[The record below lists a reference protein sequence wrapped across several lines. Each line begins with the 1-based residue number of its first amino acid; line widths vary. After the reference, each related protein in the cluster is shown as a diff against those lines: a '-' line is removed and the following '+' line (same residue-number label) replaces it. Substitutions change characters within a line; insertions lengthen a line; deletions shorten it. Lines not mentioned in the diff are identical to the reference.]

1 MLTLAIAVAFT
12 LVVSALCSILE
23 AMILST
29 TPTDIEVLK
38 KRNRVKGE
46 QLEEIREDL
55 EETISSILTLNTL
68 ANTLGAVV
76 VGGIATKIFGEAS
89 IGIVSGAMAFSIL
102 IFSEI
107 IPKNIGVS
115 YRRTLQPLA
124 VMPLRLIRS
133 SLRPVTFVANKL
145 VRCLM
150 RKKIEEAETG
160 SEIIL
165 LAEKGAEDGELD
177 REEVT
182 LISNALSLASVRVS
196 DIMTPRT
203 VVIGAP
209 EGERLIDLLQR
220 LRTINFG
227 RMPVYEK
234 TIDEVTGIIRRRDI
248 LHSIA
253 VGEGHKLVRDLKQ
266 EAVFFTEFSTASQAL
281 ETLLEGQQQLGMV
294 VDEFGSFAGVISM
307 EDIIEHLIGKEIYE
321 KDDVAV
327 DMRQLARLKSK
338 LVGLRHLCAETFR
351 VPRSKRLFCSSLA
364 VDPIHDAVVEVID
377 GFDNFDVTV
386 AKDSKFFYFCRDQ
399 RCVFKNCI
407 VQEIAGL

>member
-1 MLTLAIAVAFT
+1 MLTLSIAVAFT
-12 LVVSALCSILE
+12 LLVSALCSILE

-29 TPTDIEVLK
+29 TPTDIETLK

-253 VGEGHKLVRDLKQ
+253 VGEGQKLVRDLKH

-338 LVGLRHLCAETFR
+338 LVGLRH
-351 VPRSKRLFCSSLA
+351 
-364 VDPIHDAVVEVID
+364 
-377 GFDNFDVTV
+377 
-386 AKDSKFFYFCRDQ
+386 
-399 RCVFKNCI
+399 
-407 VQEIAGL
+407 

>member
-1 MLTLAIAVAFT
+1 MLTLSIAVAFT
-12 LVVSALCSILE
+12 LLVSALCSILE

-29 TPTDIEVLK
+29 TPTDIETLK

-253 VGEGHKLVRDLKQ
+253 VGEGHKLVRDLKH

-338 LVGLRHLCAETFR
+338 LVGLRH
-351 VPRSKRLFCSSLA
+351 
-364 VDPIHDAVVEVID
+364 
-377 GFDNFDVTV
+377 
-386 AKDSKFFYFCRDQ
+386 
-399 RCVFKNCI
+399 
-407 VQEIAGL
+407 

>member
-1 MLTLAIAVAFT
+1 MFPVSSYSMGTITPRAAISVVSSAAGVHNFRTYSPMLTLVIAVAFT
-12 LVVSALCSILE
+12 LVVSAVCSVLE

-29 TPTDIEVLK
+29 TPTDIETLK
-38 KRNRVKGE
+38 KSDRVKGE
-46 QLEEIREDL
+46 QLEEIREDI

-76 VGGIATKIFGEAS
+76 VGGIATKLFGES
-89 IGIVSGAMAFSIL
+89 TIGIVSGAMAFSIL

-107 IPKNIGVS
+107 IPKNIGVN
-115 YRRTLQPLA
+115 YRRALQPLSVA
-124 VMPLRLIRS
+124 PLRLIRS

-145 VRCLM
+145 VKSLM
-150 RKKIEEAETG
+150 RKKVEEAETG

-165 LAEKGAEDGELD
+165 LAEKGVVDGELD

-220 LRTINFG
+220 LRTISFG
-227 RMPVYEK
+227 RMPVYQK

-248 LHSIA
+248 LHAIA
-253 VGEGHKLVRDLKQ
+253 VGEGHKLVRDLKH
-266 EAVFFTEFSTASQAL
+266 EAVFFTEFSTASHAL

-294 VDEFGSFAGVISM
+294 VDEFGAFAGVISM

-338 LVGLRHLCAETFR
+338 LIGLR
-351 VPRSKRLFCSSLA
+351 
-364 VDPIHDAVVEVID
+364 I
-377 GFDNFDVTV
+377 
-386 AKDSKFFYFCRDQ
+386 
-399 RCVFKNCI
+399 
-407 VQEIAGL
+407 

>member
-1 MLTLAIAVAFT
+1 MLTLSIAVAFT
-12 LVVSALCSILE
+12 LLVSALCSILE

-89 IGIVSGAMAFSIL
+89 IGIVSGVMAFSIL

-107 IPKNIGVS
+107 IPKNIGVN

-124 VMPLRLIRS
+124 VMPLRMIRS

-338 LVGLRHLCAETFR
+338 LVGLRH
-351 VPRSKRLFCSSLA
+351 
-364 VDPIHDAVVEVID
+364 
-377 GFDNFDVTV
+377 
-386 AKDSKFFYFCRDQ
+386 
-399 RCVFKNCI
+399 
-407 VQEIAGL
+407 

>member
-12 LVVSALCSILE
+12 LIVSAVCSVLE

-29 TPTDIEVLK
+29 TPTDIETLK

-76 VGGIATKIFGEAS
+76 VGGIATKLFGEAS

-107 IPKNIGVS
+107 IPKNIGVN
-115 YRRTLQPLA
+115 YRRALQPLA

-133 SLRPVTFVANKL
+133 SLRPVTLVVNKL
-145 VRCLM
+145 VKSLM
-150 RKKIEEAETG
+150 RKKVEEAETG

-220 LRTINFG
+220 LRTISFG
-227 RMPVYEK
+227 RMPVYQK

-248 LHSIA
+248 LHAIA
-253 VGEGHKLVRDLKQ
+253 VGEGHKLVRDLKH
-266 EAVFFTEFSTASQAL
+266 EAVFFTEFATASDAL

-338 LVGLRHLCAETFR
+338 LVGLR
-351 VPRSKRLFCSSLA
+351 K
-364 VDPIHDAVVEVID
+364 
-377 GFDNFDVTV
+377 
-386 AKDSKFFYFCRDQ
+386 
-399 RCVFKNCI
+399 
-407 VQEIAGL
+407 

>member
-1 MLTLAIAVAFT
+1 MLTLSIAVAFT
-12 LVVSALCSILE
+12 LLVSALCSILE

-29 TPTDIEVLK
+29 TPTDIEALK
-38 KRNRVKGE
+38 KRNRAKGE

-124 VMPLRLIRS
+124 VMPLRMIRS

-266 EAVFFTEFSTASQAL
+266 EAVFFTEFSTASQAM

-338 LVGLRHLCAETFR
+338 LVGLRH
-351 VPRSKRLFCSSLA
+351 
-364 VDPIHDAVVEVID
+364 
-377 GFDNFDVTV
+377 
-386 AKDSKFFYFCRDQ
+386 
-399 RCVFKNCI
+399 
-407 VQEIAGL
+407 

>member
-12 LVVSALCSILE
+12 LLVSALCSILE

-29 TPTDIEVLK
+29 TPTDIETLK

-46 QLEEIREDL
+46 QLEEIREDI

-89 IGIVSGAMAFSIL
+89 IGIVSGVMAFSIL

-107 IPKNIGVS
+107 IPKNIGVNH
-115 YRRTLQPLA
+115 RRTLQPLA

-145 VRCLM
+145 VRALM

-266 EAVFFTEFSTASQAL
+266 EAVFFTEFSTASQAM

-338 LVGLRHLCAETFR
+338 LVGLRH
-351 VPRSKRLFCSSLA
+351 
-364 VDPIHDAVVEVID
+364 
-377 GFDNFDVTV
+377 
-386 AKDSKFFYFCRDQ
+386 
-399 RCVFKNCI
+399 
-407 VQEIAGL
+407 

>member
-12 LVVSALCSILE
+12 LLISALCSILE

-38 KRNRVKGE
+38 KRNRLKGE
-46 QLEEIREDL
+46 QLENIREDL

-76 VGGIATKIFGEAS
+76 VGGIATKLFGEAS
-89 IGIVSGAMAFSIL
+89 IGIVSGVMAFSIL

-107 IPKNIGVS
+107 IPKNIGVN
-115 YRRTLQPLA
+115 YRRTIQPLA
-124 VMPLRLIRS
+124 VMPLSLICS
-133 SLRPVTFVANKL
+133 SLKPVTFIANKL
-145 VRCLM
+145 VRSLM
-150 RKKIEEAETG
+150 RRKLEESETG

-165 LAEKGAEDGELD
+165 LAEKGAEDGQLH

-234 TIDEVTGIIRRRDI
+234 TIDEVSGIIRRRDI
-248 LHSIA
+248 LHAIA

-266 EAVFFTEFSTASQAL
+266 DAVFFTEFSTASHAL

-294 VDEFGSFAGVISM
+294 MDEFGSFAGVISM

-327 DMRQLARLKSK
+327 DMRQLARL
-338 LVGLRHLCAETFR
+338 
-351 VPRSKRLFCSSLA
+351 
-364 VDPIHDAVVEVID
+364 
-377 GFDNFDVTV
+377 
-386 AKDSKFFYFCRDQ
+386 
-399 RCVFKNCI
+399 
-407 VQEIAGL
+407 

>member
-338 LVGLRHLCAETFR
+338 LVGLRH
-351 VPRSKRLFCSSLA
+351 
-364 VDPIHDAVVEVID
+364 
-377 GFDNFDVTV
+377 
-386 AKDSKFFYFCRDQ
+386 
-399 RCVFKNCI
+399 
-407 VQEIAGL
+407 

>member
-1 MLTLAIAVAFT
+1 MLTLSIAVAFT
-12 LVVSALCSILE
+12 LLVSALCSILE

-29 TPTDIEVLK
+29 TPTDIETLK

-124 VMPLRLIRS
+124 LMPLRLIRS

-338 LVGLRHLCAETFR
+338 LVGLRH
-351 VPRSKRLFCSSLA
+351 
-364 VDPIHDAVVEVID
+364 
-377 GFDNFDVTV
+377 
-386 AKDSKFFYFCRDQ
+386 
-399 RCVFKNCI
+399 
-407 VQEIAGL
+407 

>member
-124 VMPLRLIRS
+124 VMPLRLILS

-338 LVGLRHLCAETFR
+338 LVGLRH
-351 VPRSKRLFCSSLA
+351 
-364 VDPIHDAVVEVID
+364 
-377 GFDNFDVTV
+377 
-386 AKDSKFFYFCRDQ
+386 
-399 RCVFKNCI
+399 
-407 VQEIAGL
+407 

>member
-1 MLTLAIAVAFT
+1 MLTLSIAVAFT
-12 LVVSALCSILE
+12 LLVSALCSILE

-29 TPTDIEVLK
+29 TPTDIETLK

-338 LVGLRHLCAETFR
+338 LVGLRH
-351 VPRSKRLFCSSLA
+351 
-364 VDPIHDAVVEVID
+364 
-377 GFDNFDVTV
+377 
-386 AKDSKFFYFCRDQ
+386 
-399 RCVFKNCI
+399 
-407 VQEIAGL
+407 